1 MMGKRYQPD
10 QQSVGYTAGHH
21 EPKTILLVDDDG
33 YVCELMR
40 LIVDHHH
47 WQITVFQ
54 TADDALSYLQT
65 HNPDIIIL
73 DLMMPRLNGW
83 QAFQKMRETL
93 PHLSSKYVAT
103 TAYYSYDTEQRIKK
117 HGFDGFLSKP
127 FEATKLIDFLSS
139 LLD

>member
-1 MMGKRYQPD
+1 MIGKNYHPEPQPVK
-10 QQSVGYTAGHH
+10 QQRGSH
-21 EPKTILLVDDDG
+21 EAKSILLVDDDS

-40 LIVDHHH
+40 LITEHHH

-54 TADDALSYLQT
+54 TADDALIYLRT
-65 HNPDIIIL
+65 HNPDIIII
-73 DLMMPRLNGW
+73 DLMLPRLNGW
-83 QAFQKMRETL
+83 QVFQKMRETL
-93 PHLSSKYVAT
+93 PHLSSKFVAT
-103 TAYYSYDTEQRIKK
+103 TAYYSYDTEQRIRK